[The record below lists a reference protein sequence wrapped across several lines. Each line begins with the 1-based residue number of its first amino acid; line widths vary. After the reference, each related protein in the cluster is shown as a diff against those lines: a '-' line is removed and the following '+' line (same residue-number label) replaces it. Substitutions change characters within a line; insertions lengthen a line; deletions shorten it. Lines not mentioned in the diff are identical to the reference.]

1 MTACFVALRVF
12 TDHLFLIVFRGV
24 LSLMLRNVRKM
35 KLRRKAGTTDI
46 RQARLT
52 NKADETEKKIRKMRP
67 RLSGRSNPGAR
78 KKQSFRKEGVSKLRK
93 RFEQCT
99 ADRLMERAKFQEL
112 LALDTVA
119 DLRQ

>member
-24 LSLMLRNVRKM
+24 LSLMLWNVRKM

-78 KKQSFRKEGVSKLRK
+78 KKQSFRKERVSKLRK

-99 ADRLMERAKFQEL
+99 ADRVMERAKFQEL